1 MQYHELDKPEIT
13 DEAYDSLVEELREL
27 EDKNPEL
34 KDGMSPTVRVG
45 GEPATHFKKV
55 EHKVRQW
62 SFDNAFSNEDILK
75 WEERIKR
82 YLDKEGVSYS
92 KIDYSVEHKIDGLKI
107 ILEYKNGVFIRG
119 ATRGDGIVGEDI
131 THNLK
136 TIESVPLKLN
146 KKIDIIVV
154 GEAWLQHSELS
165 RINKEREKNSEQ
177 VFANTRNAAAGT
189 LRQLDPKIAAE
200 RRLSSFIYDIE
211 LLEIKSEEIDEP
223 KTQIDELKLL
233 KKLGFSTNPNFKRC
247 ESIDSIEKYYKKW
260 IKKREKEEYEMDGL
274 AVKVNDLLLQ
284 RALGH
289 TGKAPRFSIAYKFP
303 AEQVTTVVEDI
314 SLQVGRTGVITPV
327 AHLKPVRVSGATV
340 SRATLH
346 NEDEIKRLD
355 VRVGDTVII
364 QRAGD
369 VIPDIV
375 EVVKELRGGS
385 EKAYIF
391 PRKVPECGG
400 DGSIERVPG
409 QAAWR
414 CVSKDSFAQKRRK
427 FHHFVS
433 KKALNIDGLGPQ
445 IVDLLLEEGL
455 INSYDDIFT
464 LKEGALLQLPG
475 FKEKSVENLL
485 DSIQESKDTTLPRFI
500 IGLSIEQVGEE
511 TAHDLAGHFGS
522 LESIMKASEEEL
534 AGIEGIGDVVGKS
547 ISSWFKNNS
556 NKNIVDKLL
565 KYVSIEKI
573 KKTGSSLSDK
583 TFVLTGTLE
592 SLSRD
597 EASEKIRSLG
607 GNLSSSVSSSTD
619 YVVVG
624 RSPGLKFDTAKELRV
639 ETISENEF
647 IALISS

>member
-1 MQYHELDKPEIT
+1 
-13 DEAYDSLVEELREL
+13 
-27 EDKNPEL
+27 
-34 KDGMSPTVRVG
+34 
-45 GEPATHFKKV
+45 
-55 EHKVRQW
+55 
-62 SFDNAFSNEDILK
+62 
-75 WEERIKR
+75 
-82 YLDKEGVSYS
+82 
-92 KIDYSVEHKIDGLKI
+92 
-107 ILEYKNGVFIRG
+107 
-119 ATRGDGIVGEDI
+119 
-131 THNLK
+131 
-136 TIESVPLKLN
+136 
-146 KKIDIIVV
+146 
-154 GEAWLQHSELS
+154 
-165 RINKEREKNSEQ
+165 
-177 VFANTRNAAAGT
+177 
-189 LRQLDPKIAAE
+189 
-200 RRLSSFIYDIE
+200 
-211 LLEIKSEEIDEP
+211 
-223 KTQIDELKLL
+223 
-233 KKLGFSTNPNFKRC
+233 
-247 ESIDSIEKYYKKW
+247 
-260 IKKREKEEYEMDGL
+260 
-274 AVKVNDLLLQ
+274 
-284 RALGH
+284 
-289 TGKAPRFSIAYKFP
+289 
-303 AEQVTTVVEDI
+303 
-314 SLQVGRTGVITPV
+314 
-327 AHLKPVRVSGATV
+327 
-340 SRATLH
+340 
-346 NEDEIKRLD
+346 
-355 VRVGDTVII
+355 
-364 QRAGD
+364 
-369 VIPDIV
+369 
-375 EVVKELRGGS
+375 
-385 EKAYIF
+385 
-391 PRKVPECGG
+391 
-400 DGSIERVPG
+400 
-409 QAAWR
+409 
-414 CVSKDSFAQKRRK
+414 AQKRRK